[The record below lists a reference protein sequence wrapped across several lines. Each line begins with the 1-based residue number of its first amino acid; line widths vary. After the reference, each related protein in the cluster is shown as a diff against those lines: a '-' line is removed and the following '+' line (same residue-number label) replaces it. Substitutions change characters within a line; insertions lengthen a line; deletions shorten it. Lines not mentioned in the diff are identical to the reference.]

1 MSRMINNRTTMMV
14 NPPRCTELNRTEDI
28 EKRMAWNESGNGKN
42 PWDRGGNDGPPDLDK
57 IVRDWQRKF
66 NALFGGRGGRGS
78 GGGGS
83 DGPSGAA
90 VTALVVLAVIGWV
103 ATGLYR
109 VNADERG
116 VVLRF
121 GAYAQTTPP
130 GLRWHLP
137 WPIETV
143 EKVPV
148 TRINNIRQQ
157 TRMLTADENIVVV
170 DLVVQYQNSD
180 AVNYLFQVQD
190 PDGTLSDVS
199 ESAIREVIGNKSAD
213 FVLLEGRAEISLQT
227 QALIQ
232 ETLDE
237 YGAGIVVT
245 QVNLQDVNFP
255 SQVEAAVQDA
265 IKARED
271 KARVR
276 FEAQS
281 YANDILPKARGESV
295 RRIQDAKAYKSRV
308 VADAEGEASRFE
320 QLLTEYQKA
329 PAVTRERLY
338 IETME
343 EVYRASSKVLLDAE
357 GSGNLLYLPID
368 KLLEQR
374 GFSGGSSSGRSS
386 AAGSNAT
393 SATTRAADDPR
404 VRRTR

>member
-1 MSRMINNRTTMMV
+1 MS
-14 NPPRCTELNRTEDI
+14 
-28 EKRMAWNESGNGKN
+28 WNESGNGKN
-42 PWDRGGNDGPPDLDK
+42 PWDRGGNEGPPDLDK

-66 NALFGGRGGRGS
+66 NSLFGGRGGRTKS
-78 GGGGS
+78 GG
-83 DGPSGAA
+83 DGPSAA
-90 VTALVVLAVIGWV
+90 ALTVLVVLAVLGWL
-103 ATGLYR
+103 ATGWYR

-116 VVLRF
+116 VELRF
-121 GAYAQTTPP
+121 GAYQETKSP

-137 WPIETV
+137 WPIESA

-170 DLVVQYQNSD
+170 DLVVQYQNAD
-180 AVNYLFQVQD
+180 AVKYLFEVQD

-213 FVLLEGRAEISLQT
+213 FVLLEGRAEIALQT

-237 YGAGIVVT
+237 YGAGITVT

-255 SQVEAAVQDA
+255 PQVEAAVQDA

-271 KARVR
+271 KERLA

-295 RRIQDAKAYKSRV
+295 RRIQDAEAYKARV
-308 VADAEGEASRFE
+308 TADAEGEASRFE
-320 QLLTEYQKA
+320 QLLAEYRKA
-329 PAVTRERLY
+329 PKVTRERLY
-338 IETME
+338 IEAIE
-343 EVYRASSKVLLDAE
+343 DVYRNSNKVLLDAE
-357 GSGNLLYLPID
+357 GSGNLLYLPMD

-374 GFSGGSSSGRSS
+374 SFNSGGSSGRSQVS
-386 AAGSNAT
+386 GSVP
-393 SATTRAADDPR
+393 SSSGTTRPSDDPR

>member
-1 MSRMINNRTTMMV
+1 M
-14 NPPRCTELNRTEDI
+14 
-28 EKRMAWNESGNGKN
+28 
-42 PWDRGGNDGPPDLDK
+42 
-57 IVRDWQRKF
+57 
-66 NALFGGRGGRGS
+66 
-78 GGGGS
+78 
-83 DGPSGAA
+83 
-90 VTALVVLAVIGWV
+90 
-103 ATGLYR
+103 
-109 VNADERG
+109 
-116 VVLRF
+116 
-121 GAYAQTTPP
+121 
-130 GLRWHLP
+130 
-137 WPIETV
+137 
-143 EKVPV
+143 
-148 TRINNIRQQ
+148 
-157 TRMLTADENIVVV
+157 
-170 DLVVQYQNSD
+170 
-180 AVNYLFQVQD
+180 
-190 PDGTLSDVS
+190 S

-245 QVNLQDVNFP
+245 LVNLQDVNFP

>member
-1 MSRMINNRTTMMV
+1 MS
-14 NPPRCTELNRTEDI
+14 
-28 EKRMAWNESGNGKN
+28 WNESGNGKN

-66 NALFGGRGGRGS
+66 NSMFGGKGGRPSAGS
-78 GGGGS
+78 GE
-83 DGPSGAA
+83 GPSSAA
-90 VTALVVLAVIGWV
+90 LTVLIVLAIIGWL

-121 GAYAQTTPP
+121 GAYTTTTTP

-170 DLVVQYQNSD
+170 DLVVQYQNAD
-180 AVNYLFQVQD
+180 AVKYLFEVLD
-190 PDGTLSDVS
+190 PDGTLSDIS

-213 FVLLEGRAEISLQT
+213 FVLLEGRAQIALET

-245 QVNLQDVNFP
+245 QANLQDVNFP

-271 KARVR
+271 KERLA

-281 YANDILPKARGESV
+281 YANDILPKARGEAV
-295 RRIQDAKAYKSRV
+295 RRIQDAEAYKSRV
-308 VADAEGEASRFE
+308 IADSEGEASRFE
-320 QLLTEYQKA
+320 QLLAEYQKA
-329 PAVTRERLY
+329 PSVTRERLY
-338 IETME
+338 IEAIE
-343 EVYRASSKVLLDAE
+343 EVFRRSNKVLLDAE
-357 GSGNLLYLPID
+357 GSGNLMYLPLD
-368 KLLEQR
+368 KLMEQQR
-374 GFSGGSSSGRSS
+374 SFSGGSGRSQMSGS
-386 AAGSNAT
+386 APTT
-393 SATTRAADDPR
+393 SVTRPADDPR

>member
-1 MSRMINNRTTMMV
+1 MS
-14 NPPRCTELNRTEDI
+14 
-28 EKRMAWNESGNGKN
+28 WNESGNGKN

-66 NALFGGRGGRGS
+66 NSMFGGKGGRTSS
-78 GGGGS
+78 GGG

-90 VTALVVLAVIGWV
+90 LTVLGILAILGWL

-121 GAYAQTTPP
+121 GAYAQTTTP

-170 DLVVQYQNSD
+170 DLVVQYQNAD
-180 AVNYLFQVQD
+180 AVKYLFEVLD

-213 FVLLEGRAEISLQT
+213 FVLLEGRAEIALET

-237 YGAGIVVT
+237 YGAGITVT

-271 KARVR
+271 KERLA

-281 YANDILPKARGESV
+281 YANDILPKARGEAV
-295 RRIQDAKAYKSRV
+295 RRIQDAEAYKSQV
-308 VADAEGEASRFE
+308 IADAEGEASRFE
-320 QLLTEYQKA
+320 QLLIEYKKA
-329 PAVTRERLY
+329 PSVTRERLY
-338 IETME
+338 IEAIE
-343 EVYRASSKVLLDAE
+343 EVFRRSNKVLLDAE
-357 GSGNLLYLPID
+357 GSGNLMYLPMD
-368 KLLEQR
+368 KLLEQQR
-374 GFSGGSSSGRSS
+374 PFSGSPSRSQVTGSTPT
-386 AAGSNAT
+386 T
-393 SATTRAADDPR
+393 SVTRPGDDPR

>member
-1 MSRMINNRTTMMV
+1 
-14 NPPRCTELNRTEDI
+14 
-28 EKRMAWNESGNGKN
+28 MAWNESGNGKN

-66 NALFGGRGGRGS
+66 NSIFGGKGGRPS
-78 GGGGS
+78 AGGG

-90 VTALVVLAVIGWV
+90 LSILAILAIIGWL

-121 GAYAQTTPP
+121 GAYATTTPP

-143 EKVPV
+143 EKVAV

-170 DLVVQYQNSD
+170 DLVVQYQNAD
-180 AVNYLFQVQD
+180 AIKYLFEVLD
-190 PDGTLSDVS
+190 PDGTLGDIS

-213 FVLLEGRAEISLQT
+213 FVLLEGRAQIALET

-271 KARVR
+271 KERLS

-295 RRIQDAKAYKSRV
+295 RRIQDAEAYKSQV
-308 VADAEGEASRFE
+308 IADAEGEASRFE
-320 QLLTEYQKA
+320 QLLAEYQKA
-329 PAVTRERLY
+329 PSVTRERLY
-338 IETME
+338 IEAIE
-343 EVYRASSKVLLDAE
+343 EVFQRSSKVLLDAE
-357 GSGNLLYLPID
+357 GSGNLMYLPLD
-368 KLLEQR
+368 KLLDPSR
-374 GFSGGSSSGRSS
+374 SFSGGASGRSQMS
-386 AAGSNAT
+386 GSVPST
-393 SATTRAADDPR
+393 SVTRPADDPR